1 MQIQL
6 FSKKYFQD
14 RPILFLNL
22 IIILGTLINIISVI
36 LQIDTS
42 KTVVITRYLVAL
54 GIGGF
59 DRGSASELY
68 SFAIAALIIAV
79 SSILI
84 SARIYWKRRE
94 LSIVILSLAIVA
106 LLFNLIVS
114 GAILN
119 LQ

>member
-1 MQIQL
+1 MSIQL

-22 IIILGTLINIISVI
+22 VVILGAISNVI
-36 LQIDTS
+36 AVVLRIDTS
-42 KTVVITRYLVAL
+42 QQVTTIRYQLAL
-54 GIGGF
+54 GLGGF
-59 DRGSASELY
+59 TRGEPTELY
-68 SFAIAALIIAV
+68 SFALVAIIIAV
-79 SSILI
+79 AAILF
-84 SARIYWKRRE
+84 SARLYWMRRS
-94 LSIVILSLAIVA
+94 LSIVVLCLAIIA